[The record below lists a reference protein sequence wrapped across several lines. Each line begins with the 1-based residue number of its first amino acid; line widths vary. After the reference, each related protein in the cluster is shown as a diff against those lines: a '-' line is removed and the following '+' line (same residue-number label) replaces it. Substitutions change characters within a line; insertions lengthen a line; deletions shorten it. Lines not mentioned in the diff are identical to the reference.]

1 MLHLVATYSS
11 DLIGIIAEGRHASTG
26 SNRPRRIFDV
36 KAGLPLD
43 KCWKTIQNKFKSN
56 FTQIQIKKLDPVWSS
71 FWSSLIQ
78 FDPVDSVESV
88 FDSKFLFLDIF
99 KNLKFIFSWNIHI
112 DKKKIFDPVDPVRSS
127 FDPVAACRPSV
138 QPWRQN

>member
-1 MLHLVATYSS
+1 M
-11 DLIGIIAEGRHASTG
+11 
-26 SNRPRRIFDV
+26 

-88 FDSKFLFLDIF
+88 IDWKFLFLDIF
-99 KNLKFIFSWNIHI
+99 TNLKFIFSWNIHI

-127 FDPVAACRPSV
+127 FDPVAACRPSDLKGWERLGGGV
-138 QPWRQN
+138 DGENNQSINPIEKGS